1 MAFNDS
7 TTHDMNTR
15 THLCALVAILLHAWC
30 MPAAAQTTGTKLK
43 NLTSASSITDS
54 TIFYGLL
61 DPSGTPL
68 DRKVSGSVIADY
80 IATKAMAMTG
90 KTYNGLTI
98 TSTTGTFTLTNGK
111 TFSVSNTL
119 TLAGTDGSTLNIG
132 AGGTLGTAAF
142 QNVGAFVQ
150 VADLGTNVSN
160 WLTAPNSSNL
170 EGALTDETGS
180 GSLVFNTSPALVN
193 PDLGTPAAGDL
204 SNCSNFP
211 AASLTGMGTNVLTWL
226 VTPSSSN
233 LAAALTG
240 ETGSGAAVFGTAPTL
255 STVTITQGTA
265 NTTPLTSSGYS
276 VTGANTTPLV
286 TLSGTLNTSGAVN
299 VVYSNITNTAS
310 GSDTRLLRLDVGGG
324 HRFSVDTN
332 GRIRFGSNSMSFVD
346 IGSGFSMY
354 SGEFEEVIAVRGGG
368 NIALS
373 IYGNNAINLGGNNV
387 NVITRDGADHAIA
400 QRWSTNAQTFR
411 VYNTYTDSTTH
422 ERINVKWASNVAI
435 IGTEKGSVGGTARDL
450 EFQTDGTARAR
461 FKSTGEFEFANGVR
475 MVTGS
480 GTPEGAVTAPVG
492 SVYHRTDGGAGTSF
506 YVKESGSGNTGWVA
520 K

>member
-1 MAFNDS
+1 MKTLTS
-7 TTHDMNTR
+7 IIITV
-15 THLCALVAILLHAWC
+15 ALVSRLYSADITSYSALSS
-30 MPAAAQTTGTKLK
+30 PASADIVLGVDVSDTTMAPTGTVKILS
-43 NLTSASSITDS
+43 LGTLHTWLASDT
-54 TIFYGLL
+54 
-61 DPSGTPL
+61 
-68 DRKVSGSVIADY
+68 
-80 IATKAMAMTG
+80 
-90 KTYNGLTI
+90 KTYSNKTFTAPVLGVATATSINGLTI
-98 TSTTGTFTLTNGK
+98 TSTTGTLTLTNGK

-132 AGGTLGTAAF
+132 TGGTLGTAAF

-150 VADLGTNVSN
+150 VADLGTNVLN
-160 WLTAPNSSNL
+160 LLTTPNSSNL

-180 GSLVFNTSPALVN
+180 GAVVFNTSPALVN

-211 AASLTGMGTNVLTWL
+211 AASLTGMGAGMATWL
-226 VTPSSSN
+226 ATPSSAN
-233 LAAALTG
+233 LASVVTG
-240 ETGSGAAVFGTAPTL
+240 ETGSGAVVFGTAPTL

-286 TLSGTLNTSGAVN
+286 SLSGTLNTSGSPN
-299 VVYSNITNTAS
+299 VIYANITNTAS
-310 GSDTRLLRLDVGGG
+310 GASTRLFRLDVGGT
-324 HRFSVDTN
+324 HRFSVDTS
-332 GRIRFGSNSMSFVD
+332 GTMRFGSNNMKLVD
-346 IGSGFSMY
+346 TGSGVSVFN
-354 SGEFEEVIAVRGGG
+354 GEFEEVAAFRGGG
-368 NIALS
+368 NNALS
-373 IYGNNAINLGGNNV
+373 LYGNNAINLGGNDPN
-387 NVITRDGADHAIA
+387 ILTRDGANHVIA
-400 QRWSTNAQTFR
+400 MRSSTSAQTFR
-411 VYNTYTDSTTH
+411 VYNTYTDATTF
-422 ERINVKWASNVAI
+422 ERLNITWATNVAVV
-435 IGTEKGSVGGTARDL
+435 GTEKGSVGGTARDL
-450 EFQTDGTARAR
+450 EFRTDGTARAR